1 MAFKMKGFPQK
12 QDSSKFMEQNKRE
25 MARQD
30 MIETCVKTGIMPKN
44 IDTSMYKSLGDTKE
58 GRKLLE
64 QYLKDREV
72 TKITKKTA
80 PGPRD

>member
-12 QDSSKFMEQNKRE
+12 HDSSKFMEQNKRE

-30 MIETCVKTGIMPKN
+30 MIETYVKTGIMPKN

-72 TKITKKTA
+72 TKSTKKTG